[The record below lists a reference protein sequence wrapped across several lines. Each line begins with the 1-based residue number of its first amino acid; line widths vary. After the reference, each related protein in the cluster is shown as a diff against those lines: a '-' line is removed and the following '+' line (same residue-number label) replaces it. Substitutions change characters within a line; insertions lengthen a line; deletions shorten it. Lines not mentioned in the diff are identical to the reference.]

1 MDENRYID
9 QVLQGNVDS
18 FTYFVNTYK
27 NMVFSIAFRITN
39 DENKAEEIAQET
51 FIKAFKG
58 LNKFNRQSKF
68 SSWLYRI
75 CHNTAMSSVR
85 QKKHKHVEIDPEIN
99 QGNYTENNDAINQL
113 YKEDQKEL
121 INKALNQLSA
131 NERLVI
137 TLFYLEE
144 HALDEINQIT
154 GLSNSNIKVILHRS
168 RKKLHTILK
177 HLLSSEITTIS

>member
-18 FTYFVNTYK
+18 FSYFVNTYK
-27 NMVFSIAFRITN
+27 NMVFSIAYRITN
-39 DENKAEEIAQET
+39 DENRAEEIAQET

-58 LNKFNRQSKF
+58 LGNFNRQAKF

-85 QKKHKHVEIDPEIN
+85 QKKHKYLEIN
-99 QGNYTENNDAINQL
+99 PDIEQDTFSENNDAINQL
-113 YKEDQKEL
+113 YREDQKEL
-121 INKALNQLSA
+121 INKALKELSV

-144 HALDEINQIT
+144 QSLDEINEIT
-154 GLSNSNIKVILHRS
+154 GLTIANIKVILHRS

-177 HLLSSEITTIS
+177 QLLSSEITTIS

>member
-85 QKKHKHVEIDPEIN
+85 QKKHNHVEIDHEVN
-99 QGNYTENNDAINQL
+99 QGDYIENNDAINQL
-113 YKEDQKEL
+113 YREDQKEL
-121 INKALNQLSA
+121 IKKALNQLSPK
-131 NERLVI
+131 ERSVI

-144 HALDEINQIT
+144 QSLDEINQIT
-154 GLSNSNIKVILHRS
+154 GLTNSNIKVILHRS
-168 RKKLHTILK
+168 RKKLHAILK
-177 HLLSSEITTIS
+177 QLLSSEINAIS